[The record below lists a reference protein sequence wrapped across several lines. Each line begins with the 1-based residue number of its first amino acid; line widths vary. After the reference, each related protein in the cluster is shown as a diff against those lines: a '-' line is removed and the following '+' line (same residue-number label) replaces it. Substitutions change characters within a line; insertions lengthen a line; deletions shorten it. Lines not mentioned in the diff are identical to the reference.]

1 MKYLYNISRIHN
13 CWNRFGIE
21 NGVWDIFLC
30 HIFSCGQKLKITK
43 SPTRENFWPAK
54 YPLEKISDPRNTHK
68 KNLGPAKYQRKKT
81 LDPRNT
87 HEKKIW
93 TPRNTHE
100 KKIWTPRNTHEGTKA
115 QWHDIT
121 RHTRPTEFSTLII
134 NRPRHRH
141 GHKHTTYSM
150 TR

>member
-1 MKYLYNISRIHN
+1 MPHFFMRPET
-13 CWNRFGIE
+13 E
-21 NGVWDIFLC
+21 NYE
-30 HIFSCGQKLKITK
+30 ITYERK
-43 SPTRENFWPAK
+43 FWTREIPTRKNLGPT
-54 YPLEKISDPRNTHK
+54 NTHK

-81 LDPRNT
+81 LD
-87 HEKKIW
+87 
-93 TPRNTHE
+93 PRNTHE

-141 GHKHTTYSM
+141 GHKYTTYSM